1 MKLCKIVFS
10 PTGGT
15 KKVADCVASGL
26 EGDAS
31 ALDLC
36 DVTFDPAAAA
46 LAQDDVAVIAVPSF
60 GGRVPAVAAERLGRV
75 RGNGA
80 RAVLLC
86 VYGNR
91 AYEDTLIQMVDVAQ
105 QAGFQVIA
113 AVSAVAEHSIVRAY
127 AAGRPD
133 GKDRSELGEFGAR
146 ILQKA
151 EAGDVSP
158 VEVPGNRP
166 YKKAGSAFAPKGSS
180 ACVSCGLCSKKCPA
194 GAIDAAHPRAT
205 NKDACIGCMR
215 CVSAC
220 PQQARKLNPL
230 MVKVAATALKKACA
244 DPKANELFI

>member
-1 MKLCKIVFS
+1 MKTYNIIFS

-15 KKVADCVASGL
+15 AKV
-26 EGDAS
+26 AS
-31 ALDLC
+31 ALMANWPEGETVDLS
-36 DVTFDPAAAA
+36 DAAASFARPLEEDA
-46 LAQDDVAVIAVPSF
+46 LALVSIPSF
-60 GGRVPAVAAERLGRV
+60 GGLAPQLALDRLTRIQA
-75 RGNGA
+75 NGA
-80 RAVLLC
+80 KCALVA

-166 YKKAGSAFAPKGSS
+166 YKKAGSAFVPKGSS
-180 ACVSCGLCSKKCPA
+180 ACVSCGLCAKKCPA

-230 MVKVAATALKKACA
+230 MVKVAATALKKDCA

>member
-1 MKLCKIVFS
+1 MKTYNIIFS

-15 KKVADCVASGL
+15 AKV
-26 EGDAS
+26 AS
-31 ALDLC
+31 ALMADWPEGETIDLS
-36 DVTFDPAAAA
+36 DAAASFARPLEEDA
-46 LAQDDVAVIAVPSF
+46 LALVSMPSF
-60 GGRVPAVAAERLGRV
+60 GGLAPQLALDRLTRIQA
-75 RGNGA
+75 NGA
-80 RAVLLC
+80 KCALVA

-91 AYEDTLIQMVDVAQ
+91 AYEDTLFQMVDVAQ

-166 YKKAGSAFAPKGSS
+166 YKKAGSAFVPKGSS
-180 ACVSCGLCSKKCPA
+180 ACVSCGLCAKKCLA

>member
-1 MKLCKIVFS
+1 MKTYNIIFS

-15 KKVADCVASGL
+15 AKV
-26 EGDAS
+26 AS
-31 ALDLC
+31 ALMANWPEGETIDLS
-36 DVTFDPAAAA
+36 DAAASFARSLGEDA
-46 LAQDDVAVIAVPSF
+46 LALVSMPSF
-60 GGRVPAVAAERLGRV
+60 GGLAPQLALDRLARIQA
-75 RGNGA
+75 NGA
-80 RAVLLC
+80 KCALVA

>member
-1 MKLCKIVFS
+1 MKIYNIIFS

-15 KKVADCVASGL
+15 AKV
-26 EGDAS
+26 AS
-31 ALDLC
+31 ALMDGWPEGETIDLS
-36 DVTFDPAAAA
+36 DAAASFARPLEEDA
-46 LAQDDVAVIAVPSF
+46 LALVSMPSF
-60 GGRVPAVAAERLGRV
+60 GGLAPQLALDRLACIQA
-75 RGNGA
+75 NGA
-80 RAVLLC
+80 KCALVA

-91 AYEDTLIQMVDVAQ
+91 AYEDTLIQMADIAQ

-151 EAGDVSP
+151 EAGDISP

-166 YKKAGSAFAPKGSS
+166 YKKAGSAFVPKGSS
-180 ACVSCGLCSKKCPA
+180 ACVSCGLCAKKCPA

>member
-1 MKLCKIVFS
+1 MKTYNIIFS

-15 KKVADCVASGL
+15 AKV
-26 EGDAS
+26 AS
-31 ALDLC
+31 ALMANWPEGETIDLS
-36 DVTFDPAAAA
+36 DAAASFARSLGEDA
-46 LAQDDVAVIAVPSF
+46 LALVSMPSF
-60 GGRVPAVAAERLGRV
+60 GGLAPQLALDRLARIQA
-75 RGNGA
+75 NGA
-80 RAVLLC
+80 KCALVA

-133 GKDRSELGEFGAR
+133 GKDRSELGEFGVR

>member
-1 MKLCKIVFS
+1 MKTYNIIFS

-15 KKVADCVASGL
+15 AKV
-26 EGDAS
+26 AS
-31 ALDLC
+31 ALMANWPEGETIDLS
-36 DVTFDPAAAA
+36 DAAASFARSLGEDA
-46 LAQDDVAVIAVPSF
+46 LALVSMPSF
-60 GGRVPAVAAERLGRV
+60 GGLAPQLALDRLARIQA
-75 RGNGA
+75 NGA
-80 RAVLLC
+80 KCALVA

-230 MVKVAATALKKACA
+230 MVKVAAIALKKACA

>member
-1 MKLCKIVFS
+1 MKTYNFIFS

-15 KKVADCVASGL
+15 AKV
-26 EGDAS
+26 AS
-31 ALDLC
+31 ALMANWPEGETIDLS
-36 DVTFDPAAAA
+36 DAAASFARSLGEDA
-46 LAQDDVAVIAVPSF
+46 LALVSMPSF
-60 GGRVPAVAAERLGRV
+60 GGLAPQLALDRLARIQA
-75 RGNGA
+75 NGA
-80 RAVLLC
+80 KCALVA